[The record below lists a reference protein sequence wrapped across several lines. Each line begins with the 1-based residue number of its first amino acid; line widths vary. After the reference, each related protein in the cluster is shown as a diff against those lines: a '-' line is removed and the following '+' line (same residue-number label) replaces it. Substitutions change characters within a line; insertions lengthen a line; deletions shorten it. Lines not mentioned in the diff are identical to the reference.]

1 LSYKRFRV
9 PAIHPI
15 YSDPILLKPL
25 IKGSSF
31 PDWIEH
37 ITHKFPYGAD
47 YIITL
52 N

>member
-1 LSYKRFRV
+1 VEYNELERTTVVEPF
-9 PAIHPI
+9 
-15 YSDPILLKPL
+15 